1 MKRYSKSVIATVGSD
16 QRPACRQAG
25 SEAPPGR
32 GFVAKSAPRN
42 DTCYFV
48 FVFLFLFAANSAWT
62 DDSVSPES
70 APAVQEQ
77 DPMAMREE
85 EALFLFDDQ
94 ELLDGY
100 TQKYRDAAW
109 DEIIQMLG
117 DESLSAYQLA
127 ATIRVF
133 RQEFVKETVA
143 MDKKSMERLLLQLLN
158 RSPSPFVQVEAMDT
172 LIAMDRY
179 KYFRAMIPSMI
190 QKLDHYNDT
199 VNALAFDYLNQ
210 MIAQEPARSREAQI
224 VFNSINKILFLSRNH
239 LTNVKEPGPRLSQK
253 IKLLRW
259 SIKVLGTEDL
269 NKLPK
274 EVIGLL

>member
-1 MKRYSKSVIATVGSD
+1 
-16 QRPACRQAG
+16 
-25 SEAPPGR
+25 
-32 GFVAKSAPRN
+32 
-42 DTCYFV
+42 
-48 FVFLFLFAANSAWT
+48 
-62 DDSVSPES
+62 
-70 APAVQEQ
+70 
-77 DPMAMREE
+77 MREE